1 MSDSKTLAKAKRPL
15 MMAGLLLAVVL
26 VASWLYKRSYTIYLD
41 DAHIASNIVSLSSR
55 VPGWIVDM
63 PASGG
68 QTVSK
73 DTLLIQMDSRQTEL
87 SLKTIE
93 LKIANQQLAIE
104 RARAQLQ
111 LVGSNVDNQFAASV
125 AAVERSQATL
135 KKAASVVTAAESN
148 FERSKRMWQKKLISA
163 QVWEDAQLEH
173 SKSRHAYDEAEAQ
186 LHQLES
192 AMSQAKAALQEREIQ
207 TKTLGIL
214 VRELELLHVEKNDTE
229 IALSDRKIYSPLKTA
244 VIDKTFVHAGEFMP
258 AGRRLLMLHD
268 PNDIWI
274 KANIKETQV
283 RHVSVGDKA
292 TVSVDAYPSR
302 QFTAVVERIDHAT
315 SSQFALLPNPNPS
328 GNFTKVT
335 QRLSLRLAIEQEDG
349 LLKPGMMVEVE
360 IDTRDQ

>member
-1 MSDSKTLAKAKRPL
+1 MSDRPTLKNAKRP
-15 MMAGLLLAVVL
+15 MIL
-26 VASWLYKRSYTIYLD
+26 VAALIAIVLIGNWLYKRSYTIYLD

-55 VPGWIVDM
+55 MPGWIVEM

-93 LKIANQQLAIE
+93 LKIANQQLSIE
-104 RARAQLQ
+104 RSRAQLQ

-125 AAVERSQATL
+125 AAVERSQASL

-148 FERSKRMWQKKLISA
+148 FERSKSMWQKKLISA
-163 QVWEDAQLEH
+163 QVWEDTQLEY

-207 TKTLGIL
+207 TKTLAIL
-214 VRELELLHVEKNDTE
+214 ERELELLQVEKHDTE
-229 IALSDRKIYSPLKTA
+229 IALSDRKIFSPLETA

-283 RHVSVGDKA
+283 RHVSIGDTA
-292 TVSVDAYPSR
+292 TVSVDAYPDKNFS
-302 QFTAVVERIDHAT
+302 AVVERIDHAT

-360 IDTRDQ
+360 IDTRDE

>member
-1 MSDSKTLAKAKRPL
+1 MSDSNTFSRAKRPA
-15 MMAGLLLAVVL
+15 MIAGLLIAIIL
-26 VASWLYKRSYTIYLD
+26 VANWLYKRSYTIYLD

-55 VPGWIVDM
+55 VPGWIVEM

-104 RARAQLQ
+104 RARAKLQ
-111 LVGSNVDNQFAASV
+111 LVGSNVDNQYAASV

-148 FERSKRMWQKKLISA
+148 FERSKSMWQKKLISA

-186 LHQLES
+186 LHELES

-214 VRELELLHVEKNDTE
+214 ERELELLHVEKHDTE
-229 IALSDRKIYSPLKTA
+229 IALSDRKIFSPLETA

-292 TVSVDAYPSR
+292 MVSVDAYPDRS
-302 QFTAVVERIDHAT
+302 FSAVVERIDHAT

-335 QRLSLRLAIEQEDG
+335 QRLSLRLAIEQQDD

-360 IDTRDQ
+360 IDTRDE